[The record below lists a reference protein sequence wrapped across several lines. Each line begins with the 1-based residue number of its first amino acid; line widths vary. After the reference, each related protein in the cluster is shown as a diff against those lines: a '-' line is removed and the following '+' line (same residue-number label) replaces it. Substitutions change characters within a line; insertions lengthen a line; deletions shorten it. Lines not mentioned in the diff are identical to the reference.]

1 VKFAE
6 NTLTEF
12 IFTAM
17 IRSYKI
23 LIKGKVQGV
32 NYRYNAQAMAHK
44 LNLTGFVRNEHDGS
58 VLAHAE
64 GEEESVQKFIDWCNT
79 GPKNA
84 DVTEVKPEEQVV
96 QGYQTF
102 EIKR

>member
-1 VKFAE
+1 MAVR
-6 NTLTEF
+6 EF

-23 LIKGKVQGV
+23 SIKGKVQGV
-32 NYRYNAQAMAHK
+32 NYRYTAQAMAHQ
-44 LNLTGFVRNEHDGS
+44 LNLTGFVQNEHDGS

-64 GEEESVQKFIDWCNT
+64 GEEENVQKFIDWCNI
-79 GPKNA
+79 GPKDA
-84 DVTEVKPEEQVV
+84 DVTEVKPEEQEP